1 MKFSEDCQKSVHE
14 IFAKSSRNVRSN
26 PVLQI
31 FTKFVPNT
39 ENCNSLV
46 LLKLELEMEFHSPRK
61 LRTNQKITRCACPGR
76 QNISEWRKRGT
87 ARNKTTK
94 GFWFVARAINGDFRS
109 MSNDLVEIIVDQ
121 HPGWLRFIGSRRAGP
136 SSRQDS
142 DPAAPFSS
150 PFSIRFLPGCT
161 SFHRRDTTSCFL
173 SSAFHFF
180 HPRHLPPF
188 PSTISIS
195 VFGGFFCTSHGPI
208 YSRIFKFVLV
218 FGTILRVPENCDE
231 NCSIS
236 RSNSRIMERWD
247 CGLVLLWFRR
257 SQETCSKSFVAILQ
271 TSIWNHSSYCILIVL
286 L

>member
-1 MKFSEDCQKSVHE
+1 MIDLLRKLSFYSSSSLNLPERLVTFSLTMYLNLSMEFSEDCQKSVHE
-14 IFAKSSRNVRSN
+14 IFTKSSRNIRTN

-31 FTKFVPNT
+31 FTKFFPNT
-39 ENCNSLV
+39 KNCYSLV
-46 LLKLELEMEFHSPRK
+46 LLKSELEMEFHSPRSS
-61 LRTNQKITRCACPGR
+61 LRIKRSRDAHVQEGR
-76 QNISEWRKRGT
+76 NISESRKRGT

-109 MSNDLVEIIVDQ
+109 MSNDSVKIIVDQ

-161 SFHRRDTTSCFL
+161 SFHRRYTTSCFL
-173 SSAFHFF
+173 SLAFHFF
-180 HPRHLPPF
+180 HPRRLPPF

-195 VFGGFFCTSHGPI
+195 VFRGFFCTSHGPI

-218 FGTILRVPENCDE
+218 FRTTLRVPENCDE

-236 RSNSRIMERWD
+236 RSNSRIMELWD
-247 CGLVLLWFRR
+247 CGLVLL
-257 SQETCSKSFVAILQ
+257 
-271 TSIWNHSSYCILIVL
+271 
-286 L
+286 